1 MLHLETEFWRRTQGR
16 QGKRLGR
23 APDCGEVEGDGAGG
37 CSLTDARRGG
47 RVVDVFRRELVHAR
61 ALAVR
66 GSGRVW
72 PSCGPSR
79 SARTST
85 CSRRTCLHF
94 APLISRAKKKAGQ
107 IGSGRRL
114 LDSVRPLWVAR
125 LQRAL
130 DAVGPRRASSA
141 LPQASLRSDL
151 EIIAMAAQVS
161 GCHRFRC
168 QDHFL
173 HVLRHMVPLFKY

>member
-1 MLHLETEFWRRTQGR
+1 MGR
-16 QGKRLGR
+16 GTRYILSRPRPKCFTLK
-23 APDCGEVEGDGAGG
+23 PSSGAG
-37 CSLTDARRGG
+37 RRVG
-47 RVVDVFRRELVHAR
+47 RESGLVGLR

-107 IGSGRRL
+107 IGSGRGL

-173 HVLRHMVPLFKY
+173 HVLRHMVPLCKY